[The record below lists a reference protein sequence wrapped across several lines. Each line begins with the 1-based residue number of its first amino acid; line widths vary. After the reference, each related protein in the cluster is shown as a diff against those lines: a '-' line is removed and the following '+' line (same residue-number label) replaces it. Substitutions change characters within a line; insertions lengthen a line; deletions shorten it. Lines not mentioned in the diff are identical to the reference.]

1 MNIVKEADIAAP
13 PEKVYEYLLDFRR
26 HSEWTT
32 PGHSVH
38 ITPDDDGATVVG
50 STFVS
55 EAHQFGSQR
64 DLIKVTDLAP
74 NRRIVY
80 EVTMKDGNTFRHT
93 LELQPSGA
101 GTHLRKHFQ
110 TLKLSF
116 VSKLTLPVAAIV
128 APRLAAGD
136 IQRIKARLEQPSS

>member
-13 PEKVYEYLLDFRR
+13 PEKVYEYLLDFPR

-32 PGHSVH
+32 PGHNVQIVPTSEG
-38 ITPDDDGATVVG
+38 PTVVG
-50 STFVS
+50 SAFVS

-64 DLIKVTDLAP
+64 DRIEVTALTP

-93 LELQPSGA
+93 LELQQTGSGS
-101 GTHLRKHFQ
+101 HFVKRFQ
-110 TLKLSF
+110 TVNLTLI
-116 VSKLTLPVAAIV
+116 SKLTLPIGMLLAPKMVAHDV
-128 APRLAAGD
+128 E
-136 IQRIKARLEQPSS
+136 RIKANIEGAG